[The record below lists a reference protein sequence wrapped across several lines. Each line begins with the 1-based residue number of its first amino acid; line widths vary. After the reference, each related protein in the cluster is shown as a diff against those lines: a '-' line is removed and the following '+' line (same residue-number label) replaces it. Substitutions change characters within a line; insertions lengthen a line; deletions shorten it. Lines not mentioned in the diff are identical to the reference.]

1 MADLPQDTERRS
13 PAYAT
18 PLDLGDIIQAIL
30 RQFWVVVLT
39 VVLLTGATIGFSI
52 AQTPQYEASTLI
64 IIGQGGK
71 LTQNPL
77 ELAGIRDITDTMVVA
92 ISTRTVAEG
101 VIDKLDLKKTP
112 KELLDNMEVK
122 REGPTQFIRVT
133 YTDDDP
139 KRAQLVA
146 NTIGNVFSDKVAGV
160 SPSAEAITATIW
172 DPAAVPQTPAD
183 PDPVRNGFL
192 ALILG
197 LVLGVALAL
206 LMDYLTV
213 GGKGRK
219 PFRGSRPTY

>member
-1 MADLPQDTERRS
+1 MADLTRDTEHRS
-13 PAYAT
+13 PSYAA
-18 PLDLGDIIQAIL
+18 PLDLGDVIQAIL
-30 RQFWVVVLT
+30 RQFWVVVMT

-101 VIDKLDLKKTP
+101 VIDKLNLQKTP
-112 KELLDNMEVK
+112 KELLDNMEVR
-122 REGPTQFIRVT
+122 REGPTQFIEVT
-133 YTDDDP
+133 YRDDDP
-139 KRAQLVA
+139 QRAQLVA
-146 NTIGNVFSDKVAGV
+146 NTIGNVFSDKVAGI

-172 DPAAVPQTPAD
+172 DPAAVPQAPTD

-197 LVLGVALAL
+197 LMLGVALAL
-206 LMDYLTV
+206 LLDYLTV
-213 GGKGRK
+213 AGKLK
-219 PFRGSRPTY
+219 KSPRGSRSAY

>member
-1 MADLPQDTERRS
+1 MDDLPQDTEHRS
-13 PAYAT
+13 PGYAT
-18 PLDLGDIIQAIL
+18 PLDLGGIVQAIL

-52 AQTPQYEASTLI
+52 VQTPQYEASAKI
-64 IIGQGGK
+64 MIGQGGK
-71 LTQNPL
+71 IVQDPL
-77 ELAGIRDITDTMVVA
+77 AEAGLLSITDTMVEA
-92 ISTRTVAEG
+92 IKTRTVAKG
-101 VIDKLDLKKTP
+101 VIGELDLQRTP

-122 REGPTQFIRVT
+122 REGPTQLIEVA

-146 NTIGNVFSDKVAGV
+146 NTIGSVFSDKVAGTNSKPGAV
-160 SPSAEAITATIW
+160 TATIW
-172 DPAAVPQTPAD
+172 DPAAVPQKPTD

-197 LVLGVALAL
+197 LMLGLALAL

-213 GGKGRK
+213 GGKHRK
-219 PFRGSRPTY
+219 SRGSRPEY